1 MGGEGITGPSWQEP
15 AAVEV
20 GAEIDRRGSVTG
32 DRDVPAAFMTGVV
45 LAGVAVVSLWAGP
58 AYFAAFAGLLV
69 LVAQGELFG
78 VLVKHH
84 FRPAAADRTRGR
96 RR

>member
-1 MGGEGITGPSWQEP
+1 
-15 AAVEV
+15 
-20 GAEIDRRGSVTG
+20 
-32 DRDVPAAFMTGVV
+32 MTGVV

-84 FRPAAADRTRGR
+84 FRPAARSDSWPGR
-96 RR
+96 S